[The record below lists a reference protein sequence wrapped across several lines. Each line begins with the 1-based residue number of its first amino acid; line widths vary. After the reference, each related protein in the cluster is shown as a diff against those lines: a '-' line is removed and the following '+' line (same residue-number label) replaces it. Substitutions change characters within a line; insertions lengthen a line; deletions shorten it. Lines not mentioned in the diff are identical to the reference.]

1 MKETSLKKIPLPKRR
16 PSIPSSRIPSRTF
29 STQSNYSLPPNNSTL
44 SKVDMQ
50 TQLRVLNINQI
61 SMNRKLIKIESRLG
75 GIETRLGGIENSLG
89 GINDRLNA
97 IENNSITQTTILRSM
112 EKLIKQICGH
122 FNNNANVSENSS
134 EKSNVS
140 HSSTGTAIYKRRNKK
155 P

>member
-1 MKETSLKKIPLPKRR
+1 MKKTSLHKIPLPSRR
-16 PSIPSSRIPSRTF
+16 TSVPSRNLPSRAF

-61 SMNRKLIKIESRLG
+61 SMNKRLIKIES
-75 GIETRLGGIENSLG
+75 SLG

-97 IENNSITQTTILRSM
+97 IENNSITQTNILRSM

-134 EKSNVS
+134 EKSTES

>member
-1 MKETSLKKIPLPKRR
+1 MKETSLKKIPLPNRNT
-16 PSIPSSRIPSRTF
+16 SIASSRIPSRTF

-75 GIETRLGGIENSLG
+75 GIESSLG